1 MSSGRGESRSTAS
14 LPGSCD
20 RTRRRNGSG
29 SRTARKGNARSSIG
43 LPSSAWERRPTSRTA
58 CCSLPRSTRAGSAD
72 RSCRSTVANDRRLL
86 DARTVVDAADARGA
100 DALVDH
106 PRRGSRMTRVQSS
119 GLAQAEARVEAH
131 SASLKK
137 ELGVR
142 DLALTQIL
150 FIVGL
155 TWIGVAGKLGPPHVV
170 FWVLALVLFYLPSAA
185 VVIYLNRL
193 MPLEGG
199 LYQWAK
205 LGFNQTVG
213 FLLAWNLWLYVIV
226 FTSEIGLQC
235 ATYLSYAIGPQA
247 AWMTSSNW
255 FVALASGVILSLMV
269 VTSTLGLS
277 VGKWVHNTSGV
288 FMITVFSAI
297 VLLPVIGLVTGT
309 LAEYHPFRTHFP
321 EPSLYNLNILGKMGF
336 GALGGFEY
344 MAILAG
350 ETNSP
355 SRSVARSVFI
365 AAPVIALMFVLGTS
379 TVVAYVPNANIDLIG
394 PIAQVLRVGY
404 GPFGMAA
411 PIVTVAILMTLAMR
425 VGQASVAFT
434 AVTRL
439 PMVAGWDRML
449 PPWFSRLHPVRKTPV
464 NSIVVVG
471 AASFGI
477 ASLSLIGVGQA
488 EAFQLVFNA
497 SGIFYALAY
506 VVMFAIPLFGL
517 RGITPRPP
525 VWLRLASLSGL
536 LMTVLYIVL
545 SVFPIIKVES
555 VSTFALKITLTIVAM
570 NLVGIAILFSARRRS
585 LQAAAA
591 APAMS
596 D

>member
-1 MSSGRGESRSTAS
+1 MTSDHEQLPGDSTA
-14 LPGSCD
+14 
-20 RTRRRNGSG
+20 TR
-29 SRTARKGNARSSIG
+29 
-43 LPSSAWERRPTSRTA
+43 SA
-58 CCSLPRSTRAGSAD
+58 
-72 RSCRSTVANDRRLL
+72 
-86 DARTVVDAADARGA
+86 
-100 DALVDH
+100 
-106 PRRGSRMTRVQSS
+106 
-119 GLAQAEARVEAH
+119 GLARAEARVEAH

-170 FWVLALVLFYLPSAA
+170 FWLLALALFYLPSAA

-235 ATYLSYAIGPQA
+235 ATYLSYAIGPKA
-247 AWMTSSNW
+247 AWMTANSW
-255 FVALASGVILSLMV
+255 FVASASAVILSLMV
-269 VTSTLGLS
+269 VSSTIGLS
-277 VGKWVHNTSGV
+277 VGKWVHNTGGI
-288 FMITVFSAI
+288 FMITIFGAV
-297 VLLPVIGLVTGT
+297 VLLPAIGLLTGT
-309 LAEYHPFRTHFP
+309 LSEYHPFRTHLP
-321 EPSLYNLNILGKMGF
+321 ELSLYDLNILGKMGF

-350 ETNSP
+350 ETNAP
-355 SRSVARSVFI
+355 SRTVTRSVFI
-365 AAPVIALMFVLGTS
+365 AAPVIALMFVMGTS
-379 TVVAYVPNANIDLIG
+379 TVVAYVPNDAIDLIG
-394 PIAQVLRVGY
+394 PVAQVLRIGY
-404 GPFGMAA
+404 GPFGIAA

-439 PMVAGWDRML
+439 PMVAGWDHML
-449 PPWFSRLHPVRKTPV
+449 PAWFSRLHAVYKTPV
-464 NSIVVVG
+464 NSIAVVG

-477 ASLSLIGVGQA
+477 AMASLIGVGQA

-497 SGIFYALAY
+497 SGIFYALTY
-506 VVMFAIPLFGL
+506 IVMFAIPLFGL
-517 RGITPRPP
+517 RGVSERPP
-525 VWLRLASLSGL
+525 LWLRLASLSGL
-536 LMTVLYIVL
+536 LMTALYIGL

-555 VSTFALKITLTIVAM
+555 VPTFALKITMMIVVM
-570 NLVGIAILFSARRRS
+570 NLIGVAILFSASRVKAN
-585 LQAAAA
+585 QFY
-591 APAMS
+591 PV
-596 D
+596 